1 MKWRR
6 LKCCSLRLQ
15 QEFIPQPW
23 LKVSASQADFLR
35 VSFPSFAWSLT
46 FPDDWE
52 NLLCALP
59 AELLTGGFTLLTYHS
74 RAVRCVNCTLQLC
87 QMNLQWILVPSY
99 YYLWDYYFPW
109 TVEVSEGRE
118 LELISPNRW
127 ICRQMVIAPTSDRG
141 AVVGDRMGPLQ
152 TCWRSSLW
160 SCAGDFFQLWSGIST
175 SVSWIKGIKN
185 LRGRR
190 EGRGCFIPWL
200 LTSWFLAES
209 QCRLYSWQQEG

>member
-1 MKWRR
+1 MLQLEAAARIHSTA
-6 LKCCSLRLQ
+6 LAESLCFTGRFSPSVFSFLCLVSH
-15 QEFIPQPW
+15 FSWW
-23 LKVSASQADFLR
+23 LGKS
-35 VSFPSFAWSLT
+35 
-46 FPDDWE
+46 
-52 NLLCALP
+52 LP

-74 RAVRCVNCTLQLC
+74 WAVRCVNCTLQLC

-99 YYLWDYYFPW
+99 YYLWEYYFPW
-109 TVEVSEGRE
+109 TAEVSEGRE

-127 ICRQMVIAPTSDRG
+127 ISRQMVIAPTSDRG

-152 TCWRSSLW
+152 TSWRSSLW

-190 EGRGCFIPWL
+190 EGRDCFIPWL
-200 LTSWFLAES
+200 LTFWFLAES
-209 QCRLYSWQQEG
+209 QCRLYFWQQER